1 MNIDANTVIDKLGN
15 QIKEMA
21 KAIAIKEAQIDLLN
35 AEIVRFNADGEKAVE
50 E

>member
-1 MNIDANTVIDKLGN
+1 MNVDANVVIDKLGN

-35 AEIVRFNADGEKAVE
+35 QEIAKLNAPVE
-50 E
+50 TPVTE

>member
-1 MNIDANTVIDKLGN
+1 MNIDANSVIDKLGN

-35 AEIVRFNADGEKAVE
+35 AEIAKLNTPVE
-50 E
+50 TPVSE